1 MIDVKDLL
9 KNPEKYKN
17 ALKDR
22 GYENV
27 NLVEEIVELKEKIN
41 LLIKKR
47 DDLRAFINKFFE
59 TKPDEETIKILRE
72 KKKEI
77 KKIEDELDSL
87 QKLLEEKLD
96 LIPNVP
102 ASEVP
107 RGKDE
112 KDNVVLRSWGEIPQF
127 DFIPQDHVDL
137 GKEYDLIDTEKAGKV
152 AGARFYY
159 LKNEAVL
166 LEIALIKFVFDT
178 LIPYGFTPIIPPY
191 FIKEKYY
198 RGMGRITGADREERY
213 YLEKDELFL
222 IGSAEHTIG
231 PYHADEILEEDELP
245 KRYLGFSPCFRREA
259 GSYGKDVRGILRTH
273 QFEKIEMFSFTLPEK
288 SEEEHQFLLSLE
300 EKIIQLLKIPYRVIF
315 ICTGDMGRTDYK
327 QYDIE
332 AWFPGQGKYR
342 ETHSCSNTTDYQARG
357 INARFRRKDGK
368 IEYLHMLNA
377 TALAIGRAI
386 VAILE
391 NYQRKNYI
399 EIPEVLIP
407 YLGFEKIEKRKNEK
421 I

>member
-22 GYENV
+22 GYED
-27 NLVEEIVELKEKIN
+27 LSLIDEIIEIKNKIN
-41 LLIKKR
+41 SLTKKR
-47 DDLRAFINKFFE
+47 DDLRAFINKASE
-59 TKPDEETIKILRE
+59 VKPDEETIKILKE
-72 KKKEI
+72 KKEEI
-77 KKIEDELDSL
+77 KKLEDELDFL
-87 QKLLEEKLD
+87 QKLLDEKLD

-102 ASEVP
+102 APDVP

-112 KDNVVLRSWGEIPQF
+112 NDNVVLRVWGEIPQF
-127 DFIPQDHVDL
+127 DFDPKDHVDL
-137 GKEYDLIDTEKAGKV
+137 GKEYDLIDTEKAGLV
-152 AGARFYY
+152 AGSRFYY

-166 LEIALIKFVFDT
+166 LEVALIKFVFDT
-178 LIPYGFTPIIPPY
+178 LLPYGFIPIIPPY
-191 FIKEKYY
+191 FIREKYY

-213 YLEKDELFL
+213 YLEKDDLFL

-231 PYHADEILEEDELP
+231 PYHAEEILEEDELP

-300 EKIIQLLKIPYRVIF
+300 EKIMQLLKIPYRVMF

-332 AWFPGQGKYR
+332 AWFPGQGRYR

-357 INARFRRKDGK
+357 INARFRRKNGK
-368 IEYLHMLNA
+368 VEYLHMLNA

-391 NYQRKNYI
+391 NYQRKSYI

-407 YLGFEKIEKRKNEK
+407 YLGFEKIEKK
-421 I
+421 IK

>member
-1 MIDVKDLL
+1 MIDIKDLL

-22 GYENV
+22 GYEN
-27 NLVEEIVELKEKIN
+27 LSIIDEIIEIKNQIN
-41 LLIKKR
+41 LLTKKR
-47 DDLRAFINKFFE
+47 DDLRAFINKTSE

-72 KKKEI
+72 KKEEI

-87 QKLLEEKLD
+87 QKILDEKLD

-102 ASEVP
+102 APDVP

-112 KDNVVLRSWGEIPQF
+112 NDNVILRVWGKIPQF
-127 DFIPQDHVDL
+127 DFNPKDHVDL
-137 GKEYDLIDTEKAGKV
+137 GKEYDLIDTEKAGLV
-152 AGARFYY
+152 AGSRFYY

-178 LIPYGFTPIIPPY
+178 LLPYGFIPIIPPY

-231 PYHADEILEEDELP
+231 PYHAEEILEEDELP

-300 EKIIQLLKIPYRVIF
+300 EKIMQLLKIPYRVMF

-332 AWFPGQGKYR
+332 AWLPGQGRYR

-357 INARFRRKDGK
+357 INARFRRKNGK
-368 IEYLHMLNA
+368 VEYLHMLNA

-386 VAILE
+386 IAILE

-399 EIPEVLIP
+399 EIPEVLVP
-407 YLGFEKIEKRKNEK
+407 YLGFEKIEKK
-421 I
+421 IK

>member
-1 MIDVKDLL
+1 MIDIKDLL

-17 ALKDR
+17 ALRDR
-22 GYENV
+22 GYEDFSIID
-27 NLVEEIVELKEKIN
+27 EIIEIKNQIN
-41 LLIKKR
+41 LLTKKR
-47 DDLRAFINKFFE
+47 DDLRAFINKTSE

-72 KKKEI
+72 KKEEI

-87 QKLLEEKLD
+87 QKILDEKLD

-102 ASEVP
+102 APDVP

-112 KDNVVLRSWGEIPQF
+112 NDNVVLRVWGEIPQF
-127 DFIPQDHVDL
+127 DFNPKDHVDL
-137 GKEYDLIDTEKAGKV
+137 GKEYDLIDTEKAGLV
-152 AGARFYY
+152 AGSRFYY

-178 LIPYGFTPIIPPY
+178 LLPYGFIPIIPPY

-231 PYHADEILEEDELP
+231 PYHAEEILEEDELP

-300 EKIIQLLKIPYRVIF
+300 EKIMQLLKIPYRVMF

-332 AWFPGQGKYR
+332 AWLPGQGKYR

-357 INARFRRKDGK
+357 INARFRRKNGK
-368 IEYLHMLNA
+368 VEYLHMLNA

-386 VAILE
+386 IAILE

-399 EIPEVLIP
+399 EIPEVLVP
-407 YLGFEKIEKRKNEK
+407 YLGFEKIEKK
-421 I
+421 IK

>member
-1 MIDVKDLL
+1 MIDIKDLL

-17 ALKDR
+17 ALRDR
-22 GYENV
+22 GYED
-27 NLVEEIVELKEKIN
+27 LSIIDEIIEIKNRIN

-47 DDLRAFINKFFE
+47 DDLRAFINKTSE

-72 KKKEI
+72 KKEEI
-77 KKIEDELDSL
+77 KKIEDEIDSL
-87 QKLLEEKLD
+87 QKILDEKLD

-102 ASEVP
+102 APDVP

-112 KDNVVLRSWGEIPQF
+112 NDNVILRTWGEIPQF
-127 DFIPQDHVDL
+127 NFNPKDHVDL
-137 GKEYDLIDTEKAGKV
+137 GKEYDLIDTEKAGLV
-152 AGARFYY
+152 AGSRFYY

-178 LIPYGFTPIIPPY
+178 LLPYGFIPIIPPY

-231 PYHADEILEEDELP
+231 PYHAEEILEEDELP

-300 EKIIQLLKIPYRVIF
+300 EKIMQLLKIPYRVMF

-332 AWFPGQGKYR
+332 AWLPGQGKYR

-357 INARFRRKDGK
+357 INARFRRKNGK
-368 IEYLHMLNA
+368 VEYLHMLNA

-386 VAILE
+386 IAILE

-399 EIPEVLIP
+399 GIPEVLVP
-407 YLGFEKIEKRKNEK
+407 YLGFEKIEKK
-421 I
+421 IK

>member
-1 MIDVKDLL
+1 MIDIKDLL

-17 ALKDR
+17 ALRDR
-22 GYENV
+22 GYED
-27 NLVEEIVELKEKIN
+27 LSIIDEIIEIKNRIN
-41 LLIKKR
+41 LLTKKR
-47 DDLRAFINKFFE
+47 DDLRAFINKTSE

-72 KKKEI
+72 KKEEI

-87 QKLLEEKLD
+87 QKILDEKLD

-102 ASEVP
+102 APDVP

-112 KDNVVLRSWGEIPQF
+112 NDNVILRVWGEIPQF
-127 DFIPQDHVDL
+127 DFNPKDHVDL
-137 GKEYDLIDTEKAGKV
+137 GKEYDLIDTEKAGLV
-152 AGARFYY
+152 AGSRFYY

-178 LIPYGFTPIIPPY
+178 LLPYGFIPIIPPY

-231 PYHADEILEEDELP
+231 PYHAEEILEEDELP

-300 EKIIQLLKIPYRVIF
+300 EKIMQLLKIPYRVMF

-332 AWFPGQGKYR
+332 AWLPGQGRYR

-357 INARFRRKDGK
+357 INARFRRKNGK
-368 IEYLHMLNA
+368 VEYLHMLNA

-386 VAILE
+386 IAILE

-399 EIPEVLIP
+399 EIPEVLVP
-407 YLGFEKIEKRKNEK
+407 YLGFEKIEKK
-421 I
+421 IK

>member
-1 MIDVKDLL
+1 MIDIKDLL

-17 ALKDR
+17 ALRDR
-22 GYENV
+22 GYED
-27 NLVEEIVELKEKIN
+27 LSIIDEIIEIKNRIN
-41 LLIKKR
+41 LLTKKR
-47 DDLRAFINKFFE
+47 DDLRAFINKTSE

-72 KKKEI
+72 KKEEI

-87 QKLLEEKLD
+87 QKILDEKLD

-102 ASEVP
+102 APDVP

-112 KDNVVLRSWGEIPQF
+112 NDNVILRVWGEIPQF
-127 DFIPQDHVDL
+127 DFNPKDHVDL
-137 GKEYDLIDTEKAGKV
+137 GKEYDLIDTEKAGLV
-152 AGARFYY
+152 AGSRFYY

-178 LIPYGFTPIIPPY
+178 LLPYGFIPIIPPY

-231 PYHADEILEEDELP
+231 PYHAEEILEEDELP

-300 EKIIQLLKIPYRVIF
+300 EKIMQLLKIPYRVMF

-332 AWFPGQGKYR
+332 AWFPGQERYR

-357 INARFRRKDGK
+357 INARFRRKNGK
-368 IEYLHMLNA
+368 VEYLHMLNA

-386 VAILE
+386 IAILE

-399 EIPEVLIP
+399 EIPEVLVP
-407 YLGFEKIEKRKNEK
+407 YLGFEKIEKK
-421 I
+421 IK

>member
-1 MIDVKDLL
+1 MIDIKDLL

-22 GYENV
+22 GYED
-27 NLVEEIVELKEKIN
+27 LSIIDEIIEIKNQIN

-47 DDLRAFINKFFE
+47 DDLRAFINKTSE

-72 KKKEI
+72 KKEEI
-77 KKIEDELDSL
+77 KKIEYELDSL
-87 QKLLEEKLD
+87 QKILDEKLD

-102 ASEVP
+102 APDVP

-112 KDNVVLRSWGEIPQF
+112 NDNVVLRVWGEIPQF
-127 DFIPQDHVDL
+127 DFNPKDHVDL
-137 GKEYDLIDTEKAGKV
+137 GKEYDLIDTEKAGVV
-152 AGARFYY
+152 AGSRFYY

-178 LIPYGFTPIIPPY
+178 LLPYGFIPIIPPY

-231 PYHADEILEEDELP
+231 PYHAEEILEEDELP

-300 EKIIQLLKIPYRVIF
+300 EKIMQLLKIPYRVMF

-332 AWFPGQGKYR
+332 AWLPGQGRYR

-357 INARFRRKDGK
+357 INARFRRKNGK
-368 IEYLHMLNA
+368 VEYLHMLNA

-386 VAILE
+386 IAILE

-399 EIPEVLIP
+399 EIPDVLVP
-407 YLGFEKIEKRKNEK
+407 YLGFEKIEKK
-421 I
+421 IK

>member
-1 MIDVKDLL
+1 MIDIKDLL

-17 ALKDR
+17 ALRDR
-22 GYENV
+22 GYEDISIID
-27 NLVEEIVELKEKIN
+27 EIIEIKNQIN
-41 LLIKKR
+41 LLTKKR
-47 DDLRAFINKFFE
+47 DDLRAFINRTSE

-72 KKKEI
+72 KKEEI

-87 QKLLEEKLD
+87 QKILDEKLD

-102 ASEVP
+102 APDVP

-112 KDNVVLRSWGEIPQF
+112 NDNVILRVWGEIPQF
-127 DFIPQDHVDL
+127 DFNPKDHVDL
-137 GKEYDLIDTEKAGKV
+137 GKEYDLIDTEKAGLV
-152 AGARFYY
+152 AGSRFYY

-178 LIPYGFTPIIPPY
+178 LLPYGFIPIIPPY

-198 RGMGRITGADREERY
+198 RGMGRITGSDREERY

-231 PYHADEILEEDELP
+231 PYHAEEILEEDELP

-300 EKIIQLLKIPYRVIF
+300 EKIMQLLKIPYRVMF

-332 AWFPGQGKYR
+332 AWLPGQGKYR

-357 INARFRRKDGK
+357 INARFRRKNGK
-368 IEYLHMLNA
+368 VEYLHMLNA

-386 VAILE
+386 TFILE

-399 EIPEVLIP
+399 EVPEVLVP
-407 YLGFEKIEKRKNEK
+407 YLGFEKIEKK
-421 I
+421 IK

>member
-22 GYENV
+22 GYED
-27 NLVEEIVELKEKIN
+27 LSLIDEIIEIKNKIN
-41 LLIKKR
+41 SLTKKR
-47 DDLRAFINKFFE
+47 DDLRAFINKASE
-59 TKPDEETIKILRE
+59 VKPDEETIKILKE
-72 KKKEI
+72 KKEEI
-77 KKIEDELDSL
+77 KKLEDELDFL
-87 QKLLEEKLD
+87 QKLLDEKLD

-102 ASEVP
+102 APDVP

-112 KDNVVLRSWGEIPQF
+112 NDNVVLRVWGEIPQF
-127 DFIPQDHVDL
+127 DFDPKDHVDL
-137 GKEYDLIDTEKAGKV
+137 GKEYDLIDTEKAGLV
-152 AGARFYY
+152 AGSRFYY

-166 LEIALIKFVFDT
+166 LEVALIKFVFDI
-178 LIPYGFTPIIPPY
+178 LLPYGFIPIIPPY
-191 FIKEKYY
+191 FIREKYY

-213 YLEKDELFL
+213 YLEKDDLFL

-231 PYHADEILEEDELP
+231 PYHAEEILEEDELP

-300 EKIIQLLKIPYRVIF
+300 EKIMQLPKIPYRVMF

-332 AWFPGQGKYR
+332 AWFPGQGRYR

-357 INARFRRKDGK
+357 INARFRRKNGK
-368 IEYLHMLNA
+368 VEYLHMLNA

-391 NYQRKNYI
+391 NYQRKSYI

-407 YLGFEKIEKRKNEK
+407 YLGFEKIEKK
-421 I
+421 IK

>member
-1 MIDVKDLL
+1 MIDIKDLL

-17 ALKDR
+17 ALRDR
-22 GYENV
+22 GYEDFSIID
-27 NLVEEIVELKEKIN
+27 EIIEIKNQIN
-41 LLIKKR
+41 LLTKKR
-47 DDLRAFINKFFE
+47 DDLRAFINKTSE

-72 KKKEI
+72 KKEEI

-87 QKLLEEKLD
+87 QKILDEKLD

-102 ASEVP
+102 APDVP

-112 KDNVVLRSWGEIPQF
+112 NDNVILRVWGEIPQF
-127 DFIPQDHVDL
+127 DFNPKDHVDL
-137 GKEYDLIDTEKAGKV
+137 GKEYDLIDTEKAGLV
-152 AGARFYY
+152 AGSRFYY

-178 LIPYGFTPIIPPY
+178 LLPYGFIPIIPPY

-231 PYHADEILEEDELP
+231 PYHAEEILEEDELP

-300 EKIIQLLKIPYRVIF
+300 EKIMQLLKIPYRVMF

-332 AWFPGQGKYR
+332 AWLPGQGKYR

-357 INARFRRKDGK
+357 INARFRRKNGK
-368 IEYLHMLNA
+368 VEYLHMLNA

-386 VAILE
+386 IAILE

-399 EIPEVLIP
+399 EIPEVLVP
-407 YLGFEKIEKRKNEK
+407 YLGFEKIEKK
-421 I
+421 IK

>member
-1 MIDVKDLL
+1 MIDIKDLL

-22 GYENV
+22 GYED
-27 NLVEEIVELKEKIN
+27 LSIIDEIIEIKNRIN

-47 DDLRAFINKFFE
+47 DDLRAFINKTSE

-72 KKKEI
+72 KKEEI

-87 QKLLEEKLD
+87 QKIFDEKLD

-102 ASEVP
+102 APDVP

-112 KDNVVLRSWGEIPQF
+112 NDNVVLRVWGEIPQF
-127 DFIPQDHVDL
+127 DFNPKDHVDL
-137 GKEYDLIDTEKAGKV
+137 GKEYDLIDTEKAGLV
-152 AGARFYY
+152 AGSRFYY

-178 LIPYGFTPIIPPY
+178 LLPYGFIPIIPPY

-231 PYHADEILEEDELP
+231 PYHAEEILEEDELP

-300 EKIIQLLKIPYRVIF
+300 EKIMQLLKIPYRVMF

-332 AWFPGQGKYR
+332 AWLPGQGKYR

-357 INARFRRKDGK
+357 INARFRRKNGK
-368 IEYLHMLNA
+368 VEYLHMLNA

-386 VAILE
+386 IAILE

-399 EIPEVLIP
+399 EIPEVLVP
-407 YLGFEKIEKRKNEK
+407 YLGFEKIEKK
-421 I
+421 IK

>member
-1 MIDVKDLL
+1 MIDIKDLL

-22 GYENV
+22 GYEDLSIV
-27 NLVEEIVELKEKIN
+27 DEIIEIKNQIN
-41 LLIKKR
+41 LLTKKR
-47 DDLRAFINKFFE
+47 DDLRAFINKTSE

-72 KKKEI
+72 KKEEI

-87 QKLLEEKLD
+87 QKIFDEKLD

-102 ASEVP
+102 APDVP

-112 KDNVVLRSWGEIPQF
+112 NDNVVLRVWGEIPQF
-127 DFIPQDHVDL
+127 DFNPKDHVDL
-137 GKEYDLIDTEKAGKV
+137 GKEYDLIDTEKAGLV
-152 AGARFYY
+152 AGSRFYY

-178 LIPYGFTPIIPPY
+178 LLPYGFIPIIPPY

-231 PYHADEILEEDELP
+231 PYHAEEILEEDELP

-300 EKIIQLLKIPYRVIF
+300 EKIMQLLKIPYRVMF

-332 AWFPGQGKYR
+332 AWLPGQGKYR

-357 INARFRRKDGK
+357 INARFRRKNGK
-368 IEYLHMLNA
+368 VEYLHMLNA

-386 VAILE
+386 IAILE

-399 EIPEVLIP
+399 EIPEVLVP
-407 YLGFEKIEKRKNEK
+407 YLGFEKIEKK
-421 I
+421 IK

>member
-1 MIDVKDLL
+1 L

-17 ALKDR
+17 ALRDR
-22 GYENV
+22 GYED
-27 NLVEEIVELKEKIN
+27 LSIIDEIIEIKNRIN
-41 LLIKKR
+41 LLTKKR
-47 DDLRAFINKFFE
+47 DDLRAFINKTSE

-72 KKKEI
+72 KKEEI

-87 QKLLEEKLD
+87 QKILDEKLD

-102 ASEVP
+102 APDVP

-112 KDNVVLRSWGEIPQF
+112 NDNVILRVWGEIPQF
-127 DFIPQDHVDL
+127 DFNPKDHVDL
-137 GKEYDLIDTEKAGKV
+137 GKEYDLIDTEKAGLV
-152 AGARFYY
+152 AGSRFYY

-178 LIPYGFTPIIPPY
+178 LLPYGFIPIIPPY

-231 PYHADEILEEDELP
+231 PYHAEEILEEDELP

-300 EKIIQLLKIPYRVIF
+300 EKIMQLLKIPYRVMF

-332 AWFPGQGKYR
+332 AWFPGQERYR

-357 INARFRRKDGK
+357 INARFRRKNGK
-368 IEYLHMLNA
+368 VEYLHMLNA

-386 VAILE
+386 IAILE

-399 EIPEVLIP
+399 EIPEVLVP
-407 YLGFEKIEKRKNEK
+407 YLGFEKIEKK
-421 I
+421 IK

>member
-1 MIDVKDLL
+1 MIDLKDLL
-9 KNPEKYKN
+9 KNPEKYKES
-17 ALKDR
+17 LRLR
-22 GYENV
+22 GWEDV
-27 NLVEEIVELKEKIN
+27 SIVDEIIK
-41 LLIKKR
+41 IKKAINKLIEER
-47 DDLRAFINKFFE
+47 DNIRAFINE
-59 TKPDEETIKILRE
+59 ASQTKPDEKTIELIRE
-72 KKKEI
+72 KKSFL
-77 KKIEDELDSL
+77 KKIEDELTTLEKD
-87 QKLLEEKLD
+87 LEEKLD

-102 ASEVP
+102 APEVP

-112 KDNVVLRSWGEIPQF
+112 NDNVVLRTWGDLPQF
-127 DFIPQDHVDL
+127 TFPIKDHLDL
-137 GKEYDLIDTEKAGKV
+137 GKEYDLIDTDKAGEI
-152 AGARFYY
+152 AGSRFYY

-166 LEIALIKFVFDT
+166 LEIALIKFVFDQ
-178 LIPYGFTPIIPPY
+178 LLPYGFTPIIPPY

-213 YLEKDELFL
+213 YLEKDDLFL

-231 PYHADEILEEDELP
+231 PYHADEIIDEEDLP

-259 GSYGKDVRGILRTH
+259 GSYGKDVKGILRTH

-300 EKIIQLLKIPYRVIF
+300 EKIVQALKLPYRVVF

-327 QYDIE
+327 QYDLE
-332 AWFPGQGKYR
+332 VWFPSQNKYR

-357 INARFRRKDGK
+357 INARLRRKSGK

-386 VAILE
+386 AAILE
-391 NYQRKNYI
+391 NYQREDCI
-399 EIPEVLIP
+399 LIPEVLIP
-407 YLGFEKIEKRKNEK
+407 YLGFEKIEKKFK
-421 I
+421 

>member
-1 MIDVKDLL
+1 
-9 KNPEKYKN
+9 
-17 ALKDR
+17 
-22 GYENV
+22 
-27 NLVEEIVELKEKIN
+27 
-41 LLIKKR
+41 
-47 DDLRAFINKFFE
+47 
-59 TKPDEETIKILRE
+59 
-72 KKKEI
+72 
-77 KKIEDELDSL
+77 
-87 QKLLEEKLD
+87 
-96 LIPNVP
+96 VP
-102 ASEVP
+102 APDVP

-112 KDNVVLRSWGEIPQF
+112 NDNVILRVWGEIPQF
-127 DFIPQDHVDL
+127 DFNPKDHVDL
-137 GKEYDLIDTEKAGKV
+137 GKEYDLIDTEKAGLV
-152 AGARFYY
+152 AGSRFYY

-178 LIPYGFTPIIPPY
+178 LLPYGFIPIIPPY

-231 PYHADEILEEDELP
+231 PYHAEEILEEDELP

-300 EKIIQLLKIPYRVIF
+300 EKIMQLLKIPYRVMF

-332 AWFPGQGKYR
+332 AWLPGQERYR

-357 INARFRRKDGK
+357 INARFRRKNGK
-368 IEYLHMLNA
+368 VEYLHMLNA

-386 VAILE
+386 IAILE

-399 EIPEVLIP
+399 EIPEVLVP
-407 YLGFEKIEKRKNEK
+407 YLGFEKIEKK
-421 I
+421 IK

>member
-1 MIDVKDLL
+1 MIDIKDLL

-17 ALKDR
+17 ALRDR
-22 GYENV
+22 GYED
-27 NLVEEIVELKEKIN
+27 LSIIDEIIEIKNQIN
-41 LLIKKR
+41 LLTKKR
-47 DDLRAFINKFFE
+47 DDLRSFINKTSE

-72 KKKEI
+72 KKEEI

-87 QKLLEEKLD
+87 QKILDEKLD

-102 ASEVP
+102 APDVP

-112 KDNVVLRSWGEIPQF
+112 NDNVILRVWGEIPQF
-127 DFIPQDHVDL
+127 DFNPKDHVDL
-137 GKEYDLIDTEKAGKV
+137 GKEYDLIDTEKAGLV
-152 AGARFYY
+152 AGSRFYY

-178 LIPYGFTPIIPPY
+178 LLPYGFIPIIPPY

-231 PYHADEILEEDELP
+231 PYHAEEILEEDELP

-300 EKIIQLLKIPYRVIF
+300 EKIMQLLKIPYRVMF

-332 AWFPGQGKYR
+332 AWLPGQGRYR

-357 INARFRRKDGK
+357 INARFRRKNGK
-368 IEYLHMLNA
+368 VEYLHMLNA

-386 VAILE
+386 IAILE

-399 EIPEVLIP
+399 EIPEVLVP
-407 YLGFEKIEKRKNEK
+407 YLGFEKIEKR
-421 I
+421 

>member
-1 MIDVKDLL
+1 MIDIRDLL
-9 KNPEKYKN
+9 KNPQKYKQ
-17 ALKDR
+17 ALIDR
-22 GYENV
+22 GYQDASLIDEV
-27 NLVEEIVELKEKIN
+27 LELKSKIN
-41 LLIKKR
+41 YLIKQR
-47 DDLRAFINKFFE
+47 DEINALINKFSK
-59 TKPDEETIKILRE
+59 TKPDEKTIKLLRE
-72 KKKEI
+72 KKEEL
-77 KKIEDELDSL
+77 KKIKEEIN
-87 QKLLEEKLD
+87 KLEEALEEKID

-102 ASEVP
+102 APEVP

-112 KDNVVLRSWGEIPQF
+112 NDNVILRTWGEIPQF
-127 DFIPQDHVDL
+127 DFEIKDHIDL
-137 GKEYDLIDTEKAGKV
+137 GKEFDLIDVDKAGEI
-152 AGARFYY
+152 AGSRFYY

-166 LEIALIKFVFDT
+166 LEIALIKFVYDT
-178 LIPYGFTPIIPPY
+178 LLPYGFTPIIPPY

-213 YLEKDELFL
+213 YLEKDDLFL

-231 PYHADEILEEDELP
+231 PYHANEILAEDELP

-273 QFEKIEMFSFTLPEK
+273 QFEKVEMFSFTLPEK

-300 EKIIQLLKIPYRVIF
+300 EKIMQLLKIPYRVMF

-332 AWFPGQGKYR
+332 AWLPSQQRYR

-357 INARFRRKDGK
+357 INARFRRKNGK
-368 IEYLHMLNA
+368 VDYLHMLNA

-386 VAILE
+386 IAILE
-391 NYQRKNYI
+391 NYQRKDYI
-399 EIPEVLIP
+399 EIPEVLVP
-407 YLGFEKIEKRKNEK
+407 YLGFDKIVKK
-421 I
+421 IK

>member
-1 MIDVKDLL
+1 MIDIKDLL

-17 ALKDR
+17 ALRDR
-22 GYENV
+22 GYED
-27 NLVEEIVELKEKIN
+27 LSIIDEIIEIKNRIN

-47 DDLRAFINKFFE
+47 DDLRAFINKTSE

-72 KKKEI
+72 KKEEI

-87 QKLLEEKLD
+87 QKILDEKLD

-102 ASEVP
+102 APDVP

-112 KDNVVLRSWGEIPQF
+112 NDNVVLRVWGEIPQF
-127 DFIPQDHVDL
+127 DFNPKDHVDL
-137 GKEYDLIDTEKAGKV
+137 GKEYDLIDTEKAGVV
-152 AGARFYY
+152 AGSRFYY

-178 LIPYGFTPIIPPY
+178 LLPYGFIPIIPPY

-231 PYHADEILEEDELP
+231 PYHAEEILEEDELP

-300 EKIIQLLKIPYRVIF
+300 EKIMQLLKIPYRVMF

-332 AWFPGQGKYR
+332 AWLPGQGRYR

-357 INARFRRKDGK
+357 INARFRRKNGK
-368 IEYLHMLNA
+368 VEYLHMLNA

-386 VAILE
+386 IAILE

-399 EIPEVLIP
+399 EIPDVLVP
-407 YLGFEKIEKRKNEK
+407 YLGFEKIERKIK
-421 I
+421 

>member
-1 MIDVKDLL
+1 MIDIKDLL

-17 ALKDR
+17 ALRDR
-22 GYENV
+22 GYED
-27 NLVEEIVELKEKIN
+27 LSIIDEIIEIKNRIN

-47 DDLRAFINKFFE
+47 DDLRAFINKTSE

-72 KKKEI
+72 KKEEI
-77 KKIEDELDSL
+77 KKIEDEIDSL
-87 QKLLEEKLD
+87 QKILDEKLD

-102 ASEVP
+102 APDVP

-112 KDNVVLRSWGEIPQF
+112 NDNVILRTWGEIPQF
-127 DFIPQDHVDL
+127 NFNPKDHVDL
-137 GKEYDLIDTEKAGKV
+137 GKEYDLIDTEKAGLV
-152 AGARFYY
+152 AGSRFYY

-178 LIPYGFTPIIPPY
+178 LLPYGFIPIIPPY

-231 PYHADEILEEDELP
+231 PYHAEEILEEDELP

-300 EKIIQLLKIPYRVIF
+300 EKIMQLLKIPYRVMF

-332 AWFPGQGKYR
+332 AWLPGQGKYR

-357 INARFRRKDGK
+357 INARFRRKNGK
-368 IEYLHMLNA
+368 VEYLHMLNA

-386 VAILE
+386 IAILE

-399 EIPEVLIP
+399 EIPEVLVP
-407 YLGFEKIEKRKNEK
+407 YLGFEKIEKK
-421 I
+421 IK

>member
-22 GYENV
+22 GYED
-27 NLVEEIVELKEKIN
+27 LSLIDEIIEIKNKIN
-41 LLIKKR
+41 SLTKKR
-47 DDLRAFINKFFE
+47 DDLRAFINKASE
-59 TKPDEETIKILRE
+59 VKPDEETIKILKE
-72 KKKEI
+72 KKEEI
-77 KKIEDELDSL
+77 KKLEDELDFL
-87 QKLLEEKLD
+87 QKLLDEKLD

-102 ASEVP
+102 APDVP

-112 KDNVVLRSWGEIPQF
+112 NDNVVLRVWGEIPQF
-127 DFIPQDHVDL
+127 DFDPKDHVDL
-137 GKEYDLIDTEKAGKV
+137 GKEYDLIDTEKAGLV
-152 AGARFYY
+152 AGSRFYY

-166 LEIALIKFVFDT
+166 LEVALIKFVFDI
-178 LIPYGFTPIIPPY
+178 LLPYGFIPIIPPY
-191 FIKEKYY
+191 FIREKYY

-213 YLEKDELFL
+213 YLEKDALFL

-231 PYHADEILEEDELP
+231 PYHAEEILEEDELP

-300 EKIIQLLKIPYRVIF
+300 EKIMQLPKIPYRVMF

-332 AWFPGQGKYR
+332 AWFPGQGRYR

-357 INARFRRKDGK
+357 INARFRRKNGK
-368 IEYLHMLNA
+368 VEYLHMLNA

-391 NYQRKNYI
+391 NYQRKSYI

-407 YLGFEKIEKRKNEK
+407 YLGFEKIEKK
-421 I
+421 IK

>member
-1 MIDVKDLL
+1 MIDIKDLL

-22 GYENV
+22 GYED
-27 NLVEEIVELKEKIN
+27 LSIIDEIIEIKNRIN

-47 DDLRAFINKFFE
+47 DDLRAFINKISE

-72 KKKEI
+72 KKEEI

-87 QKLLEEKLD
+87 QKILDEKLD

-102 ASEVP
+102 APDVP

-112 KDNVVLRSWGEIPQF
+112 NDNVVLRVWGEIPQF
-127 DFIPQDHVDL
+127 DFNPKDHVDL
-137 GKEYDLIDTEKAGKV
+137 GKEYDLIDTEKAGLV
-152 AGARFYY
+152 AGSRFYY

-178 LIPYGFTPIIPPY
+178 LLPYGFIPIIPPY

-231 PYHADEILEEDELP
+231 PYHAEEILEEDELP

-300 EKIIQLLKIPYRVIF
+300 EKIMQLLKIPYRVMF

-332 AWFPGQGKYR
+332 AWLPGQGRYR

-357 INARFRRKDGK
+357 INARFRRKNGK
-368 IEYLHMLNA
+368 VEYLHMLNA

-386 VAILE
+386 IAILE

-399 EIPEVLIP
+399 EIPEVLVP
-407 YLGFEKIEKRKNEK
+407 YLGFEKIEKK
-421 I
+421 IK

>member
-1 MIDVKDLL
+1 MIDIKDLL

-17 ALKDR
+17 ALRDR
-22 GYENV
+22 GYED
-27 NLVEEIVELKEKIN
+27 LSIIDEIIEIKNRIN
-41 LLIKKR
+41 LLTKKR
-47 DDLRAFINKFFE
+47 DDLRAFINKTSE

-72 KKKEI
+72 KKEEI

-87 QKLLEEKLD
+87 QKILDEKLD

-102 ASEVP
+102 APDVP

-112 KDNVVLRSWGEIPQF
+112 NDNVILRVWGEIPQF
-127 DFIPQDHVDL
+127 DFNPKDHVDL
-137 GKEYDLIDTEKAGKV
+137 GKEYDLIDTEKAGLV
-152 AGARFYY
+152 AGSRFYY

-178 LIPYGFTPIIPPY
+178 LLPYGFIPIIPPY

-231 PYHADEILEEDELP
+231 PYHAEEILEEDELP

-300 EKIIQLLKIPYRVIF
+300 EKIMQLLKIPYRVMF

-332 AWFPGQGKYR
+332 AWLPGQGRYR

-357 INARFRRKDGK
+357 INARFRRKNGK
-368 IEYLHMLNA
+368 VEYLHMLNA

-386 VAILE
+386 TFILE

-399 EIPEVLIP
+399 EIPEVLVP
-407 YLGFEKIEKRKNEK
+407 YLGFEKIEKK
-421 I
+421 IK

>member
-1 MIDVKDLL
+1 MIDIKDLL

-17 ALKDR
+17 ALRDR
-22 GYENV
+22 GYEN
-27 NLVEEIVELKEKIN
+27 LSIIDEIIEIKNRIN
-41 LLIKKR
+41 LLTKKR
-47 DDLRAFINKFFE
+47 DDLRAFINKTSE

-72 KKKEI
+72 KKEEI

-87 QKLLEEKLD
+87 QKILDEKLD

-102 ASEVP
+102 APDVP

-112 KDNVVLRSWGEIPQF
+112 NDNVILRVWGEIPQF
-127 DFIPQDHVDL
+127 DFNPKDHVDL
-137 GKEYDLIDTEKAGKV
+137 GKEYDLIDTEKAGLV
-152 AGARFYY
+152 AGSRFYY

-178 LIPYGFTPIIPPY
+178 LLPYGFIPIIPPY

-231 PYHADEILEEDELP
+231 PYHAEEILEEDELP

-300 EKIIQLLKIPYRVIF
+300 EKIMQLLKIPYRVMF

-332 AWFPGQGKYR
+332 AWLPGQGRYR

-357 INARFRRKDGK
+357 INARFRRKNGK
-368 IEYLHMLNA
+368 VEYLHMLNA

-386 VAILE
+386 TFILE

-399 EIPEVLIP
+399 EIPEVLVP
-407 YLGFEKIEKRKNEK
+407 YLGFEKIEKK
-421 I
+421 IK

>member
-1 MIDVKDLL
+1 LL
-9 KNPEKYKN
+9 
-17 ALKDR
+17 
-22 GYENV
+22 
-27 NLVEEIVELKEKIN
+27 
-41 LLIKKR
+41 
-47 DDLRAFINKFFE
+47 
-59 TKPDEETIKILRE
+59 
-72 KKKEI
+72 
-77 KKIEDELDSL
+77 
-87 QKLLEEKLD
+87 
-96 LIPNVP
+96 
-102 ASEVP
+102 
-107 RGKDE
+107 
-112 KDNVVLRSWGEIPQF
+112 
-127 DFIPQDHVDL
+127 
-137 GKEYDLIDTEKAGKV
+137 
-152 AGARFYY
+152 
-159 LKNEAVL
+159 
-166 LEIALIKFVFDT
+166 
-178 LIPYGFTPIIPPY
+178 PYGFIPIIPPY

-231 PYHADEILEEDELP
+231 PYHAEEILEEDELP

-300 EKIIQLLKIPYRVIF
+300 EKIMQLLKIPYRVMF

-332 AWFPGQGKYR
+332 AWLPGQGRYR

-357 INARFRRKDGK
+357 INARFRRKNGK
-368 IEYLHMLNA
+368 VEYLHMLNA

-386 VAILE
+386 IAILE

-399 EIPEVLIP
+399 EIPDVLVP
-407 YLGFEKIEKRKNEK
+407 YLGFEKIEKK
-421 I
+421 IK

>member
-1 MIDVKDLL
+1 MIDIKDLL

-17 ALKDR
+17 ALRDR
-22 GYENV
+22 GYED
-27 NLVEEIVELKEKIN
+27 LSIIDEIIEIKNQIN

-47 DDLRAFINKFFE
+47 DDLRAFINKTSE

-72 KKKEI
+72 KKEEI

-87 QKLLEEKLD
+87 QKILDEKLD
-96 LIPNVP
+96 LIPNAP
-102 ASEVP
+102 APDVP

-112 KDNVVLRSWGEIPQF
+112 NDNVILRVWGEIPQF
-127 DFIPQDHVDL
+127 DFNPKDHVDL
-137 GKEYDLIDTEKAGKV
+137 GKEYDLIDTEKAGLV
-152 AGARFYY
+152 AGSRFYY

-178 LIPYGFTPIIPPY
+178 LLPYGFIPIIPPY

-231 PYHADEILEEDELP
+231 PYHAEEILEEDELP

-300 EKIIQLLKIPYRVIF
+300 EKIMQLLKIPYRVMF

-332 AWFPGQGKYR
+332 AWLPGQGRYR

-357 INARFRRKDGK
+357 INARFRRKNGK
-368 IEYLHMLNA
+368 VEYLHMLNA

-386 VAILE
+386 TFILE

-399 EIPEVLIP
+399 EIPEVLVP
-407 YLGFEKIEKRKNEK
+407 YLGFEKIEKR
-421 I
+421 

>member
-1 MIDVKDLL
+1 MIDIKDLL

-17 ALKDR
+17 ALRDR
-22 GYENV
+22 GYEDFSIID
-27 NLVEEIVELKEKIN
+27 EIIEIKNKIN
-41 LLIKKR
+41 SLTKKR
-47 DDLRAFINKFFE
+47 DDLRALINKASE
-59 TKPDEETIKILRE
+59 TKPDEETIKILKE
-72 KKKEI
+72 KKEEI
-77 KKIEDELDSL
+77 KKIEDELDFL
-87 QKLLEEKLD
+87 QKILDEKLD

-102 ASEVP
+102 SPDVP
-107 RGKDE
+107 RGKNEDE
-112 KDNVVLRSWGEIPQF
+112 NVVLRTWGEIPQF
-127 DFIPQDHVDL
+127 DFNPKDHVEL
-137 GKEYDLIDTEKAGKV
+137 GKEYDLIDIEKAGLV
-152 AGARFYY
+152 AGSRFYY

-178 LIPYGFTPIIPPY
+178 LLPYGFIPIIPPY

-231 PYHADEILEEDELP
+231 PYHAEEILEEDELP

-300 EKIIQLLKIPYRVIF
+300 EKIMQLLKIPYRVMF

-332 AWFPGQGKYR
+332 AWFPGQGRYR

-357 INARFRRKDGK
+357 INARFRRKNGK
-368 IEYLHMLNA
+368 VEYLHMLNA

-386 VAILE
+386 IAILE

-399 EIPEVLIP
+399 EIPEVLVP
-407 YLGFEKIEKRKNEK
+407 YLGFEKIEKK
-421 I
+421 IK